1 MKKLIL
7 LLLLVCASFYAQ
19 NTTVTY
25 NASNVSLTN
34 PDRGFYKFTSTSPT
48 NYELLNQTTLT
59 NYRLNSKIT
68 LIYREFSLANYK
80 TSSIPQTYL
89 TNMQTDFNR
98 IRNAGLKAI
107 IRFTYS
113 NSETAAIKD
122 ASKSQILAHL
132 QQLQPILAANID
144 VISVMQS
151 GFIGAW
157 GEWYYTSQAEF
168 GGYGYNNTD
177 LTAANFAN
185 RKAVIDGMLAALPN
199 KRAVQIRTPDFKR
212 SMYTTTALSENI
224 AFNKS
229 NVSRLGHFNDCFLA
243 SPDDFGTFENTTVEY
258 PYLVQE
264 TKFLPMGGETC
275 AINSPR
281 TDCASALF
289 EMNRFHWSYLN
300 LDYYPP
306 VIAKFTADNC
316 FNEIQKKL
324 GYHFELTTAILPQA
338 VTLGTTLNVTL
349 NIKNQGFAAPF
360 NERKAYIVLKHTTTN
375 QVFSLLLDSDP
386 RKWLGPNNISVS
398 QNLTLPAN
406 ITTGN
411 FRMYLSLPDVE
422 ASLAGRAEYA
432 IQFGNT
438 NVWEAASGLNNLNHT
453 INITGS
459 SLANAD
465 YTKFN
470 IGMYPV
476 PTNNELAIELDAI
489 QDYNVIIYDIL
500 GKVMP
505 LSKTVET
512 NKMIFNTENL
522 EDGMYFV
529 AFSKNGVRDTRKI
542 VIKH

>member
-7 LLLLVCASFYAQ
+7 LLLVCPSLYAQ
-19 NTTVTY
+19 NTTVSY
-25 NASNVSLTN
+25 IASNVSLTN
-34 PDRGFYKFTSTSPT
+34 PDRGFYKFTSTST
-48 NYELLNQTTLT
+48 SNYELLNQSTLT

-68 LIYREFSLANYK
+68 LIYREFSLASYK
-80 TSSIPQTYL
+80 NSSIPQAYL
-89 TNMQTDFNR
+89 ANMQTDLNR

-113 NSETAAIKD
+113 NSETATIKD

-132 QQLQPILAANID
+132 QQLQPILAANVD
-144 VISVMQS
+144 VISLMQA

-177 LTAANFAN
+177 LTAANFTN
-185 RKAVIDGMLAALPN
+185 RKAVVDAMLAALPN
-199 KRAVQIRTPDFKR
+199 SRAVQIRTPDFKR
-212 SMYTTTALSENI
+212 SMYTTTSLTEAT

-229 NVSRLGHFNDCFLA
+229 NVARLGHFNDCFLA
-243 SPDDFGTFENTTVEY
+243 SPDDFGTFENTIVEY
-258 PYLVQE
+258 PYLAQE

-275 AINSPR
+275 ALNSPR

-306 VIAKFTADNC
+306 VISEFTADNC
-316 FNEIQKKL
+316 FDEIQKKL
-324 GYHFELTTAILPQA
+324 GYHFELVSAILPQA

-360 NERKAYIVLKHTTTN
+360 NERKAYIVLKNSTTN
-375 QVFSLLLDSDP
+375 QTFSILLNSDP
-386 RKWLGPNNISVS
+386 RKWLGPNTIIIS
-398 QNLTLPAN
+398 QNLTLPSN

-411 FRMYLSLPDVE
+411 YSMYLSLPDAE
-422 ASLAGRAEYA
+422 ASLSNRPEYA
-432 IQFGNT
+432 IQMGNT
-438 NVWEAASGLNNLNHT
+438 NVWEAATGLNKLNHT

-459 SLANAD
+459 SLTNAD
-465 YTKFN
+465 YSKFN
-470 IGMYPV
+470 IAIYPV
-476 PTNNELAIELDAI
+476 PTNNELSIELDAI
-489 QDYNVIIYDIL
+489 KEYSIAVYDIL
-500 GKVMP
+500 GKKIP
-505 LSKTVET
+505 LTSSFET
-512 NKMIFNTENL
+512 NKMSINTENL
-522 EDGMYFV
+522 HDGMYFV
-529 AFSKNGVRDTRKI
+529 EFTKNGVRDTRKI